1 MDQLFF
7 SICKPGE
14 LKLEF
19 ALLLH
24 IRFSF
29 FIISCQ
35 RKREKDVATEDRWR
49 TKKETLQRDF
59 APTATSLTK
68 IRNTI
73 SCKEKLVQRIPYSLL
88 DNVRATFPFFV
99 AGIWTSDRHVILLSI
114 KKFRVSHNY
123 HRFEIFI
130 SSSHYNYIRYNIID
144 LESFHGHS
152 KFYYRKTVEIKS
164 WKISKI
170 KKFDWLKKYINEQHR
185 RFNRHENSYTPIS
198 LALVSFAYF
207 FFIIVIIN

>member
-1 MDQLFF
+1 MHLWINSFFQFVNRVSWNWSLLFF
-7 SICKPGE
+7 CIFDSPRC
-14 LKLEF
+14 
-19 ALLLH
+19 
-24 IRFSF
+24 F
-29 FIISCQ
+29 FFHHFLPEKK
-35 RKREKDVATEDRWR
+35 RKRRGDRRQVTNKKGNVTER
-49 TKKETLQRDF
+49 RDF

-144 LESFHGHS
+144 LEIFHGHILLS
-152 KFYYRKTVEIKS
+152 ENRWDQKLKNFENKEIRLIE
-164 WKISKI
+164 KI
-170 KKFDWLKKYINEQHR
+170 Y
-185 RFNRHENSYTPIS
+185 
-198 LALVSFAYF
+198 
-207 FFIIVIIN
+207 